1 MSSFKFHCTYGL
13 LIACCLGL
21 LLCQAPP
28 FFRATSPLRIS
39 DLHELAFHLRQKG
52 LNLRGVPSRGDGLWL
67 DAIYLTNKE
76 QNDTEIHGLT
86 VHPKKVD
93 QWKGTVIVF
102 IDKANSPH
110 DSRDWGE
117 NGLHWGPFLFF
128 GDKELLMQIVEAL
141 GD

>member
-1 MSSFKFHCTYGL
+1 MSSFKLHCTYGL
-13 LIACCLGL
+13 LIACCFGL

-76 QNDTEIHGLT
+76 Q
-86 VHPKKVD
+86 
-93 QWKGTVIVF
+93 
-102 IDKANSPH
+102 
-110 DSRDWGE
+110 
-117 NGLHWGPFLFF
+117 
-128 GDKELLMQIVEAL
+128 
-141 GD
+141 